1 MATFTDKLEELCAQ
15 RGVSVDKAC
24 REAGVAPTS
33 ISNIRAGITKNPSV
47 KTVSRLAEYLGVPV
61 TELME
66 TKKPTGTVA
75 DGLSAKER
83 ELVEAFRG
91 LSPEEQD
98 AWMLVLSGK
107 KTPQ

>member
-47 KTVSRLAEYLGVPV
+47 KTVSRLSEYFDVPV
-61 TELME
+61 AELME
-66 TKKPTGTVA
+66 TKKPPGAVA
-75 DGLSAKER
+75 DGMDAED
-83 ELVEAFRG
+83 VEILRIIHSLQPEKRAAAVAMLRG
-91 LSPEEQD
+91 LAD
-98 AWMLVLSGK
+98 
-107 KTPQ
+107 T